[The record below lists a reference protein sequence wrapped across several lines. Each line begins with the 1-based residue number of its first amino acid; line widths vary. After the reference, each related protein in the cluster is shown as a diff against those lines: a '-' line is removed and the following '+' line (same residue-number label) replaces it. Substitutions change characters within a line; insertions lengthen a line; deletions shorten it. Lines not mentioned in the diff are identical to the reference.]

1 MHEEELSQDPGNTFE
16 THLIIIE
23 PQVEQKVIEKTQEK
37 NSGRVFAS
45 DIEQ

>member
-1 MHEEELSQDPGNTFE
+1 MHEEELSQDPGNMFE
-16 THLIIIE
+16 AHLIIIE
-23 PQVEQKVIEKTQEK
+23 PQEEQKVKDKTQEK

>member
-16 THLIIIE
+16 THLIIIK
-23 PQVEQKVIEKTQEK
+23 PQEEQNVKEKIQDK
-37 NSGRVFAS
+37 NSGRVFVS